1 MIMAVAVGV
10 RRNHGKM
17 LYYNITDV
25 YEPNGPNDLERTTG
39 SVANAVNDDPGRVR
53 SVEYHIRI
61 GTCDDAAEII
71 PVGDAS
77 GVGMIGEQTNDG
89 RSRLLTVSAP
99 CGDRASM

>member
-1 MIMAVAVGV
+1 MHVAVLMAVAVGV

-17 LYYNITDV
+17 LYYNITGV
-25 YEPNGPNDLERTTG
+25 YEPNLERTAG

-61 GTCDDAAEII
+61 GTRDDAAEIT

-77 GVGMIGEQTNDG
+77 GVGMISEQTNDG
-89 RSRLLTVSAP
+89 L
-99 CGDRASM
+99 

>member
-10 RRNHGKM
+10 AVGGGWNHGKM
-17 LYYNITDV
+17 LYYNITGV
-25 YEPNGPNDLERTTG
+25 YEPNLERTTG

-61 GTCDDAAEII
+61 GTRDDPAEIT

-77 GVGMIGEQTNDG
+77 GVGMISEQTNDG
-89 RSRLLTVSAP
+89 L
-99 CGDRASM
+99 